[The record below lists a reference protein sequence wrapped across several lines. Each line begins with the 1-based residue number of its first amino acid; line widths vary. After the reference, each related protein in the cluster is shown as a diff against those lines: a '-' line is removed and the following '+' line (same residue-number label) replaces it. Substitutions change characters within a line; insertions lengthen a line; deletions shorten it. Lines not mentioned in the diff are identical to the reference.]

1 MFWGLILL
9 YNYTELVAKHLKEA
23 LVAHILLDG
32 KKSLTREDLKA
43 SAVDSL
49 SAVDSFKCNDFLFI
63 ERRLGMTLT
72 IEGGLYEI
80 DLVLMLGGEGIESLP
95 LLSPQLEE
103 NPTKL
108 YVALEAIA
116 LAKLLLHE
124 SLCED
129 ERNAR
134 S

>member
-9 YNYTELVAKHLKEA
+9 YNYAKLVAKHLNEA

-32 KKSLTREDLKA
+32 NKSLTREDLKA
-43 SAVDSL
+43 SAVDCP
-49 SAVDSFKCNDFLFI
+49 SAVDRFKCNDLLFI

-95 LLSPQLEE
+95 LLSP
-103 NPTKL
+103 
-108 YVALEAIA
+108 
-116 LAKLLLHE
+116 
-124 SLCED
+124 
-129 ERNAR
+129 
-134 S
+134 